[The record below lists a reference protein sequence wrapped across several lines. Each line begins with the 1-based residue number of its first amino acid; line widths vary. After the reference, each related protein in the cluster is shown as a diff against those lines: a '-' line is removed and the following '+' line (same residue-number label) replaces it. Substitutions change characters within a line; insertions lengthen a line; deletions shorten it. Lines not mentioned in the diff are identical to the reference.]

1 MRVLV
6 TVGIFP
12 PDIGGPATFV
22 PKIAKYFQDEL
33 NYEIEILTLSD
44 NKNSNINDDF
54 SVKRIDRNLPI
65 IYRWIKTIFT
75 IYKMGKNKD
84 LIFVNGLGTETTI
97 ANIFLKKK
105 IIRKIVGD
113 PVWER
118 AYSKAKI
125 SESFDEFQDNKNYG
139 FSISLQKKMRSFSI
153 KKSDIVV
160 TPSKHLKNFIL
171 NLGFKNKIEI
181 INNGVFIPEENTNIF
196 TNDQI
201 NITIVSRLVSH
212 KNIKKIIRAISDLND
227 PLIYLNIIGDGPELN
242 QLQKISLES
251 NNKDNIIFH
260 GKLNRDDINHI
271 FLKSDIYIQAS
282 NYEGLPHSLLEA
294 MSYGIPVLCTPV
306 GECKEILGNEDRG
319 YILDLPVSK
328 NNIKSKISQ
337 IIGEKDIANKKG
349 ERGKDFINEKYNLTN
364 SFNLYKNL
372 FTRLLEEEY
381 K

>member
-65 IYRWIKTIFT
+65 IYRWLKTIFT
-75 IYKMGKNKD
+75 IYKLGKNKD

-125 SESFDEFQDNKNYG
+125 SESFDEFQVKNYG

-160 TPSKHLKNFIL
+160 TPSQHLKNFIL

-212 KNIKKIIRAISDLND
+212 KNIEKIIKAISDLNS
-227 PLIYLNIIGDGPELN
+227 PLINLNIIGDGPELN

-260 GKLNRDDINHI
+260 GKLNRDEINHI
-271 FLKSDIYIQAS
+271 FLNSDIYIQAS

-328 NNIKSKISQ
+328 NNIKSKISE

>member
-65 IYRWIKTIFT
+65 IYRWLKTIFT
-75 IYKMGKNKD
+75 IYKLGKNKD

-125 SESFDEFQDNKNYG
+125 SESFDEFQVKNYG
-139 FSISLQKKMRSFSI
+139 FSISLQKKVRSFSI

-160 TPSKHLKNFIL
+160 TPSQHLKNFIL

-212 KNIKKIIRAISDLND
+212 KNIKKIIRAISDLNN
-227 PLIYLNIIGDGPELN
+227 PLINLNIIGDGPELN

-328 NNIKSKISQ
+328 NNIKSKISE
-337 IIGEKDIANKKG
+337 IIGEKNIANKKG

>member
-65 IYRWIKTIFT
+65 IYRWLKTIFT
-75 IYKMGKNKD
+75 IYKLGKNKD
-84 LIFVNGLGTETTI
+84 LIFVNGLGTEATI
-97 ANIFLKKK
+97 ANIFLNKK

-118 AYSKAKI
+118 AYSKANI
-125 SESFDEFQDNKNYG
+125 SESFDEFQVKNYG
-139 FSISLQKKMRSFSI
+139 FSISFQKKVRSFSI

-160 TPSKHLKNFIL
+160 TPSKHLKNFIV

-212 KNIKKIIRAISDLND
+212 KNIEKIIKAISDLNSQ
-227 PLIYLNIIGDGPELN
+227 LINLNIIGDGPELN

-260 GKLNRDDINHI
+260 GKLNRDHINHI

-328 NNIKSKISQ
+328 NNIKSKISE
-337 IIGEKDIANKKG
+337 IIGEKNIANKKG

-372 FTRLLEEEY
+372 FTRLLEGEY

>member
-1 MRVLV
+1 M

-65 IYRWIKTIFT
+65 IYRWLKTIFT
-75 IYKMGKNKD
+75 IYKLGKNKD
-84 LIFVNGLGTETTI
+84 LIFVNGLGTEATI
-97 ANIFLKKK
+97 ANIFLNKK

-125 SESFDEFQDNKNYG
+125 SESFDEFQVKNYG
-139 FSISLQKKMRSFSI
+139 FSISLQKKVRSFSI

-212 KNIKKIIRAISDLND
+212 KNIEKIIKAISDLNS
-227 PLIYLNIIGDGPELN
+227 PLINLNIIGDGPELN

-260 GKLNRDDINHI
+260 GKLNRDEINHI
-271 FLKSDIYIQAS
+271 FLNSDIYIQAS

-328 NNIKSKISQ
+328 NNIKSKISE
-337 IIGEKDIANKKG
+337 IIGEKNIANKKG

>member
-65 IYRWIKTIFT
+65 IYRWLKTIFT
-75 IYKMGKNKD
+75 IYKLGKNKD

-125 SESFDEFQDNKNYG
+125 SESFDEFQVKNYG
-139 FSISLQKKMRSFSI
+139 FSISLQKKVRSFSI

-212 KNIKKIIRAISDLND
+212 KNIEKIIKAISDLNN
-227 PLIYLNIIGDGPELN
+227 PLINLNIIGDGPELN

-260 GKLNRDDINHI
+260 GKLNRDEIDHI
-271 FLKSDIYIQAS
+271 FLNSDIYIQAS

-328 NNIKSKISQ
+328 NNIKSKIIE
-337 IIGEKDIANKKG
+337 IIGEKNIANKKG
-349 ERGKDFINEKYNLTN
+349 ERGKDFINENYNLTN

>member
-65 IYRWIKTIFT
+65 IYRWLKTIFT
-75 IYKMGKNKD
+75 IYKLGKNKD

-125 SESFDEFQDNKNYG
+125 SESFDEFQVKNYG
-139 FSISLQKKMRSFSI
+139 FSISLQKKVRSFSI

-160 TPSKHLKNFIL
+160 TPSQHLKNFIL

-212 KNIKKIIRAISDLND
+212 KNIEKIIKAISDLNS
-227 PLIYLNIIGDGPELN
+227 PLINLNIIGDGPELN

-260 GKLNRDDINHI
+260 GKLNRDEINHI
-271 FLKSDIYIQAS
+271 FLNSDIYIQAS

-328 NNIKSKISQ
+328 NNIKSKISE

>member
-65 IYRWIKTIFT
+65 IYRWLKTIFT
-75 IYKMGKNKD
+75 IYKLGKNKD
-84 LIFVNGLGTETTI
+84 LIFVNGLGTEATI

-125 SESFDEFQDNKNYG
+125 SESFDEFQVKNYG
-139 FSISLQKKMRSFSI
+139 FSISLQKKVRSFSI

-212 KNIKKIIRAISDLND
+212 KNIEKIIRAISDLNN

-328 NNIKSKISQ
+328 NNIKSKISE

>member
-65 IYRWIKTIFT
+65 IYRWLKTIFT
-75 IYKMGKNKD
+75 IYKLGKNKD

-125 SESFDEFQDNKNYG
+125 SESFDEFQVKNYG
-139 FSISLQKKMRSFSI
+139 FSISFQKKVRSFSI

-160 TPSKHLKNFIL
+160 TPSQHLKNFIL

-212 KNIKKIIRAISDLND
+212 KNIEKIIKAISDLNS
-227 PLIYLNIIGDGPELN
+227 PLINLNIIGDGPELN

-328 NNIKSKISQ
+328 NNIKSKISE
-337 IIGEKDIANKKG
+337 IISEKNIANKKG

>member
-44 NKNSNINDDF
+44 NKNSNIKDDF

-65 IYRWIKTIFT
+65 IYRWLKTIFT
-75 IYKMGKNKD
+75 IYKLGKNKD
-84 LIFVNGLGTETTI
+84 LIFVNGLGTEATI

-125 SESFDEFQDNKNYG
+125 SESFDEFQVKNYG
-139 FSISLQKKMRSFSI
+139 FSISLQKKVRSFSI
-153 KKSDIVV
+153 KKTDIVV
-160 TPSKHLKNFIL
+160 TPSQHLKNFIL

-181 INNGVFIPEENTNIF
+181 INNGVLIPEENTNIF

-212 KNIKKIIRAISDLND
+212 KNIEKIIKAISDLNS
-227 PLIYLNIIGDGPELN
+227 PLINLNIIGDGPELN
-242 QLQKISLES
+242 QLQKITLES

-260 GKLNRDDINHI
+260 GKLNRDEIDHI
-271 FLKSDIYIQAS
+271 FLNSDIYIQAS

-328 NNIKSKISQ
+328 NNIKSKINQ

>member
-65 IYRWIKTIFT
+65 IYRWLKTIFT
-75 IYKMGKNKD
+75 IYKLGKNKD
-84 LIFVNGLGTETTI
+84 LIFVNGLGTEATI

-125 SESFDEFQDNKNYG
+125 SESFDEFQVKNYG
-139 FSISLQKKMRSFSI
+139 FSISLQKKVRSFSI

-160 TPSKHLKNFIL
+160 TPSQHLKNFIL

-242 QLQKISLES
+242 QLQKISLKS

>member
-1 MRVLV
+1 MKVLV

-44 NKNSNINDDF
+44 NKNLNINDDF

-65 IYRWIKTIFT
+65 IYRWLKTIFT
-75 IYKMGKNKD
+75 IYKFGKNKD

-125 SESFDEFQDNKNYG
+125 SESFDEFQIKNYG
-139 FSISLQKKMRSFSI
+139 FSISLQKKVRSFSI

-251 NNKDNIIFH
+251 NYKNNTIFH

-328 NNIKSKISQ
+328 NNIKSKISE
-337 IIGEKDIANKKG
+337 IIGEKNIANKKG

>member
-65 IYRWIKTIFT
+65 IYRWLKTIFT
-75 IYKMGKNKD
+75 IYKLGKNKD

-125 SESFDEFQDNKNYG
+125 SESFDEFQVKNYG
-139 FSISLQKKMRSFSI
+139 FSISLQKKVRSFSI

-160 TPSKHLKNFIL
+160 TPSQHLKNFIL

-212 KNIKKIIRAISDLND
+212 KNIEKIIKAISDLNS
-227 PLIYLNIIGDGPELN
+227 PLINLNIIGDGPELN

-260 GKLNRDDINHI
+260 GKLNRDEIDHI
-271 FLKSDIYIQAS
+271 FLNSDIYIQAS

>member
-22 PKIAKYFQDEL
+22 PKIAKYFQNEL

-44 NKNSNINDDF
+44 NKNSNIKDDF

-65 IYRWIKTIFT
+65 IYRWLKTIFT
-75 IYKMGKNKD
+75 IYKLGKNKD
-84 LIFVNGLGTETTI
+84 LIFVNGLGTEATI

-125 SESFDEFQDNKNYG
+125 SESFDEFQVKNYG
-139 FSISLQKKMRSFSI
+139 FSISLQKKVRSFSI

-212 KNIKKIIRAISDLND
+212 KNIEKIIKAISDLNS
-227 PLIYLNIIGDGPELN
+227 PLINLNIIGDGPELN

>member
-65 IYRWIKTIFT
+65 IYRWLKTIFT
-75 IYKMGKNKD
+75 IYKLGKNKD

-125 SESFDEFQDNKNYG
+125 SESFDEFQVKNYG
-139 FSISLQKKMRSFSI
+139 FSISLQKKVRSYSI

-328 NNIKSKISQ
+328 NNIKSKISE
-337 IIGEKDIANKKG
+337 IIGEKNIANKKG

>member
-44 NKNSNINDDF
+44 NKNLAVKDNF

-65 IYRWIKTIFT
+65 IYRWLKTIFT
-75 IYKMGKNKD
+75 IYKLGKNKD
-84 LIFVNGLGTETTI
+84 LIFVNGLGTEATI
-97 ANIFLKKK
+97 ANIFLNKK

-125 SESFDEFQDNKNYG
+125 SESFDEFQVKNYG
-139 FSISLQKKMRSFSI
+139 FSISLQKKVRSFSI

-160 TPSKHLKNFIL
+160 TPSQHLKNFIL

-328 NNIKSKISQ
+328 NNIKSKISE

-349 ERGKDFINEKYNLTN
+349 ERGKDFINENYNLTN

>member
-1 MRVLV
+1 M

-33 NYEIEILTLSD
+33 NYEIDILTLSD
-44 NKNSNINDDF
+44 SKNLKIKDDF
-54 SVKRIDRNLPI
+54 SVKRINRNLPI
-65 IYRWIKTIFT
+65 IYRWLKTIFT
-75 IYKMGKNKD
+75 IYKLGMNKD
-84 LIFVNGLGTETTI
+84 LIFVNGLGTEATI

-125 SESFDEFQDNKNYG
+125 SESFDEFQVKNYG
-139 FSISLQKKMRSFSI
+139 FSISFQKKVRSFSI

-160 TPSKHLKNFIL
+160 TPSQHLKNFIL

-212 KNIKKIIRAISDLND
+212 KNIEKIIKAISDLNS
-227 PLIYLNIIGDGPELN
+227 PLINLNIIGDGPELN

-260 GKLNRDDINHI
+260 GKLNRDEIDHI
-271 FLKSDIYIQAS
+271 FLNSDIYIQAS

>member
-1 MRVLV
+1 M

-54 SVKRIDRNLPI
+54 GVKRIDRNLPI
-65 IYRWIKTIFT
+65 IYRWLKTIFT
-75 IYKMGKNKD
+75 IYKLGKNKD
-84 LIFVNGLGTETTI
+84 LIFVNGLGTEATI
-97 ANIFLKKK
+97 ANIFLNKK

-125 SESFDEFQDNKNYG
+125 SESFDEFQIKNYG
-139 FSISLQKKMRSFSI
+139 FSISLQKKVRSFSI

-160 TPSKHLKNFIL
+160 TPSQHLKNFIL

-212 KNIKKIIRAISDLND
+212 KNIEKIIKAISDLNS
-227 PLIYLNIIGDGPELN
+227 PLINLNIIGDGPELN

-260 GKLNRDDINHI
+260 GKLNRDEIDHI
-271 FLKSDIYIQAS
+271 FLNSDIYIQAS

>member
-65 IYRWIKTIFT
+65 IYRWLKTIFT
-75 IYKMGKNKD
+75 IYKLGKNKD
-84 LIFVNGLGTETTI
+84 LIFVNGLGTEATI

-125 SESFDEFQDNKNYG
+125 SESFDEFQVKNYG
-139 FSISLQKKMRSFSI
+139 FSISLQKKVRSFSI

-212 KNIKKIIRAISDLND
+212 KNIEKIIKAISDLNS
-227 PLIYLNIIGDGPELN
+227 PLINLNIIGDGPELN

-328 NNIKSKISQ
+328 NNIKSKIIE
-337 IIGEKDIANKKG
+337 IIGEKNIANKKG

>member
-1 MRVLV
+1 M

-44 NKNSNINDDF
+44 NKNSNINNDF

-65 IYRWIKTIFT
+65 IYRWLKTIFT
-75 IYKMGKNKD
+75 IYKLGKNKD
-84 LIFVNGLGTETTI
+84 FIFVNGLGTEATI
-97 ANIFLKKK
+97 ANIFLNKK

-125 SESFDEFQDNKNYG
+125 SESFDEFQVKNYG
-139 FSISLQKKMRSFSI
+139 FFISLQKKMRSFSI

-160 TPSKHLKNFIL
+160 TPSEHLKNFVL

-181 INNGVFIPEENTNIF
+181 INNGVFIPEENTKIF
-196 TNDQI
+196 TNNQI

-212 KNIKKIIRAISDLND
+212 KNIEKIITAISDLNN

-242 QLQKISLES
+242 QLQKISLKS
-251 NNKDNIIFH
+251 NNKDNIVFH
-260 GKLNRDDINHI
+260 GKLNRDEINHI
-271 FLKSDIYIQAS
+271 FLNSDIYIQAS

-328 NNIKSKISQ
+328 NNIKSKISE
-337 IIGEKDIANKKG
+337 IIGEKNIANKKG
-349 ERGKDFINEKYNLTN
+349 ERGKDFINEKYNLTS

>member
-65 IYRWIKTIFT
+65 IYRWLKTIFT
-75 IYKMGKNKD
+75 IYKLGKNKD
-84 LIFVNGLGTETTI
+84 LIFVNGLGTEATI

-125 SESFDEFQDNKNYG
+125 SESFDEFQVKNYG
-139 FSISLQKKMRSFSI
+139 LSISLQKKVRSFSI
-153 KKSDIVV
+153 KKTDIVI
-160 TPSKHLKNFIL
+160 TPSQHLKNFIL

-181 INNGVFIPEENTNIF
+181 INNGVLIPEENTNIF

-212 KNIKKIIRAISDLND
+212 KNIEKIIKAISDLNS
-227 PLIYLNIIGDGPELN
+227 PLINLNIIGDGPELN

>member
-44 NKNSNINDDF
+44 NKNLNINDDF

-65 IYRWIKTIFT
+65 IYRWLKTIFT
-75 IYKMGKNKD
+75 IYKLGKNKD

-125 SESFDEFQDNKNYG
+125 SESFDEFQVKNYG
-139 FSISLQKKMRSFSI
+139 FSISLQKKVRSFSI

-160 TPSKHLKNFIL
+160 TPSQHLKNFIL

-212 KNIKKIIRAISDLND
+212 KNIEKIIKAISDLNN
-227 PLIYLNIIGDGPELN
+227 PLINLNIIGDGPELN

-271 FLKSDIYIQAS
+271 FLNSDIYIQAS

-328 NNIKSKISQ
+328 NNIKSKISE
-337 IIGEKDIANKKG
+337 IIGEKNIANKKG

>member
-65 IYRWIKTIFT
+65 IYRWLKTIFT
-75 IYKMGKNKD
+75 IYKLGKNKD
-84 LIFVNGLGTETTI
+84 LIFVNGLGTEATI

-125 SESFDEFQDNKNYG
+125 SESFDEFQVKNYG
-139 FSISLQKKMRSFSI
+139 FSISLQKKVRSFSI

-181 INNGVFIPEENTNIF
+181 INNGVLIPEENTNIF

-212 KNIKKIIRAISDLND
+212 KNIEKIIKAISDLNS
-227 PLIYLNIIGDGPELN
+227 PLINLNIIGDGPELN

-260 GKLNRDDINHI
+260 GKLNRDEIDHI
-271 FLKSDIYIQAS
+271 FLNSDIYIQAS

>member
-65 IYRWIKTIFT
+65 IYRWLKTIFT
-75 IYKMGKNKD
+75 IYKLGKNKD

-125 SESFDEFQDNKNYG
+125 SESFDEFQVKNYG
-139 FSISLQKKMRSFSI
+139 FSISLQKKVRSYSV

-181 INNGVFIPEENTNIF
+181 INNGVFIPEKNTNIF

-328 NNIKSKISQ
+328 NNITSKISE
-337 IIGEKDIANKKG
+337 IIGEKNNANKKA

>member
-1 MRVLV
+1 M

-65 IYRWIKTIFT
+65 IYRWLKTIFT
-75 IYKMGKNKD
+75 IYKLGKNKD

-125 SESFDEFQDNKNYG
+125 SESFDEFQVKNYG
-139 FSISLQKKMRSFSI
+139 FSISLQKKVRSFSI

-160 TPSKHLKNFIL
+160 TPSQHLKNFIL

-212 KNIKKIIRAISDLND
+212 KNIEKIIKAISDLNS
-227 PLIYLNIIGDGPELN
+227 PLINLNIIGDGPELN

-328 NNIKSKISQ
+328 NNITSKISE
-337 IIGEKDIANKKG
+337 IIGEKNIANKKG

>member
-65 IYRWIKTIFT
+65 IYRWLKTIFT

-118 AYSKAKI
+118 TYSKAKI
-125 SESFDEFQDNKNYG
+125 SESFDEFQVKNYG
-139 FSISLQKKMRSFSI
+139 FSISLQKKVRSFSI
-153 KKSDIVV
+153 KKSNIVV

-201 NITIVSRLVSH
+201 NVTIVSRLVSH

-328 NNIKSKISQ
+328 NNIKSKISE
-337 IIGEKDIANKKG
+337 IIGEKNIANKKG

>member
-65 IYRWIKTIFT
+65 IYRWLKTIFT
-75 IYKMGKNKD
+75 IYKLGKNKD

-125 SESFDEFQDNKNYG
+125 SESFDEFQVKNYG
-139 FSISLQKKMRSFSI
+139 FSISLQKKVRSFSI

-328 NNIKSKISQ
+328 NNIKSKINE
-337 IIGEKDIANKKG
+337 IISEKNIANKKG

>member
-1 MRVLV
+1 M

-65 IYRWIKTIFT
+65 IYRWLKTIFT

-125 SESFDEFQDNKNYG
+125 SESFDEFQVKNYG
-139 FSISLQKKMRSFSI
+139 FSISLQKKVRSFSI

-319 YILDLPVSK
+319 YMLDLPVSK

-337 IIGEKDIANKKG
+337 IIGEKNIANKKG

>member
-65 IYRWIKTIFT
+65 IYRWLKTIFT
-75 IYKMGKNKD
+75 IYKLGGNKD
-84 LIFVNGLGTETTI
+84 LIFVNGLGTEATI

-125 SESFDEFQDNKNYG
+125 SESFDEFQIKNYG
-139 FSISLQKKMRSFSI
+139 FSISLQKKVRSFSI

-160 TPSKHLKNFIL
+160 TPSQHLKNFIL

-212 KNIKKIIRAISDLND
+212 KNIEKIIRAISDLNN

-306 GECKEILGNEDRG
+306 GECKAILGNEDRG

-328 NNIKSKISQ
+328 NNIKSKISE
-337 IIGEKDIANKKG
+337 IIGEKNIANKKG

>member
-65 IYRWIKTIFT
+65 IYRWLKTIFT
-75 IYKMGKNKD
+75 IYKLGKNKD

-125 SESFDEFQDNKNYG
+125 SESFDEFQVKNYG
-139 FSISLQKKMRSFSI
+139 FSISLQKKVRSFSI

-260 GKLNRDDINHI
+260 GKLNRNDINHI

-328 NNIKSKISQ
+328 NNIKSKISE
-337 IIGEKDIANKKG
+337 IIGEKNIANKKG

>member
-1 MRVLV
+1 M

-65 IYRWIKTIFT
+65 IYRWLKTIFT
-75 IYKMGKNKD
+75 IYKLGKNKD
-84 LIFVNGLGTETTI
+84 LIFVNGLGTEATI
-97 ANIFLKKK
+97 ANIFLNKK

-125 SESFDEFQDNKNYG
+125 SESFDEFQVKNYG
-139 FSISLQKKMRSFSI
+139 FSISFQKKVRSFSI
-153 KKSDIVV
+153 KKTDIVV
-160 TPSKHLKNFIL
+160 TPSQHLKNFIL

-212 KNIKKIIRAISDLND
+212 KNIEKIIKAISDLNS
-227 PLIYLNIIGDGPELN
+227 PLINLNIIGDGPELN

-260 GKLNRDDINHI
+260 GKLNRDEIDHI
-271 FLKSDIYIQAS
+271 FLNSDIYIQAS

>member
-65 IYRWIKTIFT
+65 IYRWLKTIFT
-75 IYKMGKNKD
+75 IYKLGKNKD

-125 SESFDEFQDNKNYG
+125 SESFDEFQVKNYG
-139 FSISLQKKMRSFSI
+139 FSISLQKKVRSFSI

-160 TPSKHLKNFIL
+160 TPSQHLKNFIL

-306 GECKEILGNEDRG
+306 GECKQILGNEDRG

-328 NNIKSKISQ
+328 NNIKSKISE

>member
-65 IYRWIKTIFT
+65 IYRWLKTIFT
-75 IYKMGKNKD
+75 IYKLGKNKD

-125 SESFDEFQDNKNYG
+125 SESFDEFQVKNYG
-139 FSISLQKKMRSFSI
+139 FSISLQKKVRSFSI

-160 TPSKHLKNFIL
+160 TPSQHLKNFIL

-212 KNIKKIIRAISDLND
+212 KNIEKIIKAISDLNS
-227 PLIYLNIIGDGPELN
+227 PLINLNIIGDGPELN

-328 NNIKSKISQ
+328 NNIKSKISE
-337 IIGEKDIANKKG
+337 IIGEKNIANKKG

-372 FTRLLEEEY
+372 FKRLLEEEY

>member
-65 IYRWIKTIFT
+65 IYRWLKTIFT
-75 IYKMGKNKD
+75 IYKLGKNKD
-84 LIFVNGLGTETTI
+84 LIFVNGLGTEATI

-125 SESFDEFQDNKNYG
+125 SESFDEFQVKNYG
-139 FSISLQKKMRSFSI
+139 FSISFQKKVRSFSI

-160 TPSKHLKNFIL
+160 TPSQHLKNFIL

-242 QLQKISLES
+242 QLQRISLES

-260 GKLNRDDINHI
+260 GKLNRDEIDHI
-271 FLKSDIYIQAS
+271 FLNSDIYVQAS

-364 SFNLYKNL
+364 SFTLYKNL

>member
-65 IYRWIKTIFT
+65 IYRWLKTIFT
-75 IYKMGKNKD
+75 IYKLGKNKD

-118 AYSKAKI
+118 AYSKERI
-125 SESFDEFQDNKNYG
+125 SESFDEFQVKNYG
-139 FSISLQKKMRSFSI
+139 FSISLQKKVRSFSI

-212 KNIKKIIRAISDLND
+212 KNIEKIIRAISDLNS
-227 PLIYLNIIGDGPELN
+227 PLINLNIIGDGPELN

-328 NNIKSKISQ
+328 NNIKSKISE
-337 IIGEKDIANKKG
+337 IISEKNIANKKG

>member
-65 IYRWIKTIFT
+65 IYRWLKTIFT
-75 IYKMGKNKD
+75 IYKLGKNKD
-84 LIFVNGLGTETTI
+84 LIFVNGLGTESTI

-118 AYSKAKI
+118 AYNKGKV
-125 SESFDEFQDNKNYG
+125 SENFDEFQVKNYG
-139 FSISLQKKMRSFSI
+139 FSISIQKKVRSFSI

-160 TPSKHLKNFIL
+160 TPSQHLKNFIL

-251 NNKDNIIFH
+251 NNKDNTIFH

-328 NNIKSKISQ
+328 NNIKSKISE
-337 IIGEKDIANKKG
+337 IIGEKNIANKKG
-349 ERGKDFINEKYNLTN
+349 ERGKDFITKKYNLTN
-364 SFNLYKNL
+364 SLNLYKNL
-372 FTRLLEEEY
+372 FTRLFEEEY

>member
-1 MRVLV
+1 M

-65 IYRWIKTIFT
+65 IYRWLKTIFT
-75 IYKMGKNKD
+75 IYKLGKNKD

-125 SESFDEFQDNKNYG
+125 SESFDEFQVKNYG
-139 FSISLQKKMRSFSI
+139 FSISLQKKVRSFSI

-160 TPSKHLKNFIL
+160 TPSQHLKNFIL

-260 GKLNRDDINHI
+260 GKLNRDEINHI
-271 FLKSDIYIQAS
+271 FLNSDIYIQAS

-328 NNIKSKISQ
+328 NNIKSKISE
-337 IIGEKDIANKKG
+337 IIGEKNIANKKG

>member
-1 MRVLV
+1 M

-65 IYRWIKTIFT
+65 IYRWLKTIFT
-75 IYKMGKNKD
+75 IYKLGKNKD

-125 SESFDEFQDNKNYG
+125 SESFDEFQVKNYG
-139 FSISLQKKMRSFSI
+139 FSISLQKKVRSFSI

-328 NNIKSKISQ
+328 NNIKSKI
-337 IIGEKDIANKKG
+337 IEITGEKNIANKKG
-349 ERGKDFINEKYNLTN
+349 ERGKDFINENYNLTN